1 MMPRTRLILPI
12 WLLGAAAVLSA
23 LAMPAPTQEAPKQ
36 EPPKQEEPP
45 KVEPPKEDEKPT
57 PWPPPDT
64 EKHVIKRPN
73 NQGKELVLH
82 TPKAWKMGMPATTLR
97 LAEFA
102 IPAAEGDQN
111 PVELTIFSF
120 DGGGGGV
127 KANVER
133 WINQFQPQGRT
144 WNIVTAEGHQ
154 GLYILVDLKGTYN
167 MPDGPPIQQKTKPL
181 PNARMLGVILG
192 VLSDQDGEADDQAQ
206 AERKVT
212 LYFLKM
218 AGPEKTVTANE
229 EAFRLAFGATNRSKE
244 TPFEQKQGLTAP
256 PSN

>member
-1 MMPRTRLILPI
+1 MPRFRLILSVCLLATTA
-12 WLLGAAAVLSA
+12 WLCGLAVPSGA
-23 LAMPAPTQEAPKQ
+23 QETPKQDAPKQ
-36 EPPKQEEPP
+36 EEKPKAEE
-45 KVEPPKEDEKPT
+45 EKPT

-64 EKHVIKRPN
+64 EKQVISPPGED
-73 NQGKELVLH
+73 GKELVLH
-82 TPKAWKMGMPATTLR
+82 TPKAWKKGTPKSTLR

-102 IPAAEGDQN
+102 ISPAEGDTE

-120 DGGGGGV
+120 AGGGGGV

-133 WINQFQPQGRT
+133 WINQFQPQGRKLS
-144 WNIVTAEGHQ
+144 IVTAEGHQ

-181 PNARMLGVILG
+181 PNGRMLGVILG
-192 VLSDQDGEADDQAQ
+192 ILSDEEAGAGEQKQAQ
-206 AERKVT
+206 KKLT
-212 LYFLKM
+212 MYFLKM

-229 EAFRLAFGATNRSKE
+229 EALRLAIGATNRSKE
-244 TPFEQKQGLTAP
+244 TPFEENPKPSAP